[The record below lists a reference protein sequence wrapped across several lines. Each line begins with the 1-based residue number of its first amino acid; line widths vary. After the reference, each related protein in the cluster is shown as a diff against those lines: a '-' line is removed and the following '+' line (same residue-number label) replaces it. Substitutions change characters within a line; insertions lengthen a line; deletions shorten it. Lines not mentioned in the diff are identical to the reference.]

1 MEIIYRTAR
10 LVAGARARAG
20 LSQRELADRAGTAQP
35 VVARIEGGQANP
47 TVETLERLLDAA
59 GFTLA
64 FELVPKAAADRV
76 VEAYKKDVDRT
87 LLRENLGKTPE
98 QRVRALADLQ
108 RFGHEVRRAV
118 RAVKRRP

>member
-1 MEIIYRTAR
+1 MKIIERTAQ
-10 LVAGARARAG
+10 LVVDARTRAG
-20 LSQRELADRAGTAQP
+20 LSQRELAGRAGTAQP
-35 VVARIEGGQANP
+35 VVARIESGQANP

-64 FELVPKAAADRV
+64 LELSPKQTADDV

-98 QRVRALADLQ
+98 QRVRALAGLQ
-108 RFGHEVRRAV
+108 RFDREVRHAV
-118 RAVKRRP
+118 RAKRRP